1 MAIAEDTSESQIGRV
16 ICAGVL
22 QADDV
27 IDLATQ
33 KRVVFMNESILTALL
48 GTRDNKGADLLAD
61 AVTHG

>member
-1 MAIAEDTSESQIGRV
+1 VAIAEDTSESQIARV

-33 KRVVFMNESILTALL
+33 ESVVFMNEAILTALF
-48 GTRDNKGADLLAD
+48 GTGDNKGADLLAD